1 MTTPSDEVNR
11 VCYVMILAT
20 GSIHGN
26 PAKETCKTMMKLL
39 LKSMHLIFLLLA
51 VLTPF
56 IFLHSHTMASAII
69 YPGKKWSISTP
80 EQEGM
85 QSSILADMMQHIN
98 DNRIE
103 IHSVLIVRH
112 GKLVLDSYFWPFSSE
127 MKHILHSSTKSITS
141 ALIGIAIDKGY
152 IKSVNQPI
160 KDFFPKLAAGWD
172 DRKKSI
178 TIEHLLMM
186 ASGLDCKDSYIYGW
200 AGLAAMCSSQN
211 WAQYVL
217 DLPMIASPG
226 GKFEYCN
233 GLSYL
238 LSVILQK
245 STKMKALD
253 FATKY
258 LFGPIGIRDLSWPT
272 SPQGVNIGY
281 GEMQLK
287 PYDMARIGWLYL
299 NKGRWGDRE
308 IVPSVWVEVSTR
320 RHIKATLFDYYGYQ
334 WWVDSA
340 GYYVAVGYKGQRIFV
355 IPKKDMVVVF
365 TGNLTGPETLI
376 PKKLLDSYI
385 ITASRSQKA
394 LPQNT
399 NANNRLDAL
408 VKSVAQEPA
417 ETAAEIT
424 WVSEA
429 EGVAKDGL
437 FSRTALPAF
446 EFEYPR
452 GSKKLDIDRPGQ
464 VMRMKTL
471 DDIDFSTSIIGI
483 PAGITLE
490 TFGPRIYAENLEK
503 VGSQIQI
510 ISNKKITL
518 KGGTDAYRTEI
529 TWLWKNSILIKT
541 ILVTAYRNGKAVF
554 LCAHSWKGTCT
565 IEPIFESLN
574 FK

>member
-1 MTTPSDEVNR
+1 ME
-11 VCYVMILAT
+11 I
-20 GSIHGN
+20 
-26 PAKETCKTMMKLL
+26 MMKSLPRR
-39 LKSMHLIFLLLA
+39 MYRAFCLIA
-51 VLTPF
+51 VLTPL
-56 IFLHSHTMASAII
+56 IFLHSYAMASVAR
-69 YPGKKWSISTP
+69 YPSKEWAISTP
-80 EQEGM
+80 EQQGM
-85 QSSILADMMQHIN
+85 QSSMLADMMQHIV
-98 DNRIE
+98 DYGFE
-103 IHSVLIVRH
+103 IHSVLIVRN
-112 GKLVLDSYFWPFSSE
+112 GKLVLDSYFWPFSAE
-127 MKHILHSSTKSITS
+127 MKHILHSCTKSITS

-152 IKSVNQPI
+152 IQSVNQPI
-160 KDFFPKLAAGWD
+160 KDFFPKLATGWD
-172 DRKKSI
+172 DLKKSI
-178 TIEHLLMM
+178 TIEDLLMM

-200 AGLAAMCSSQN
+200 AGLHAMFASQD

-217 DLPMIASPG
+217 DLPMVASPG
-226 GKFEYCN
+226 SKFEYCN

-238 LSVILQK
+238 LSAIIQNA
-245 STKMKALD
+245 TKMKALD
-253 FATKY
+253 FAAKY
-258 LFGPIGIRDLSWPT
+258 LFEPIGIRDVSWAT
-272 SPQGVNIGY
+272 NPQGVNMGY

-287 PYDMARIGWLYL
+287 PHDMARFGWLYL
-299 NKGRWGDRE
+299 NKGRWGDRQ
-308 IVPSVWVEVSTR
+308 IVPSSWVEVSTR
-320 RHIKATLFDYYGYQ
+320 RHIDATLFDSYGYQ

-340 GYYVAVGYKGQRIFV
+340 GYFVALGYKGQRIFV